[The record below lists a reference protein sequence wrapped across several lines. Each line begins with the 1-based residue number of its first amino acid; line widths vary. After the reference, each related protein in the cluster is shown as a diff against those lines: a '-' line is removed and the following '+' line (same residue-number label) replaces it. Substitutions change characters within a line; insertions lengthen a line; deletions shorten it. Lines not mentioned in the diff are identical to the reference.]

1 MSSTKQREAK
11 TKSLHLPNRMLNVF
25 EATESDAGA
34 IAAIHMAA
42 FGSNALLL
50 AQFPTPAIRD
60 ELQTCIAEKAAADIR
75 DPKIAVLVVRDQ
87 DSIISFAKWHLPVK
101 SSEEY
106 SETPWRWPKGT
117 NLAILDT
124 WAKKV
129 ESAEE
134 SHLGD
139 TPCYRKYWRFRLLLA
154 QHPISSPPR

>member
-1 MSSTKQREAK
+1 MFSEKQHEAEG
-11 TKSLHLPNRMLNVF
+11 LHHPNGTLNVF
-25 EATESDAGA
+25 KATESDADA

-50 AQFPTPAIRD
+50 AQFPTSAIRD

-75 DPKIAVLVVRDQ
+75 DPKVAVLVVRDQ

-106 SETPWRWPKGT
+106 SETPWRWPKGS
-117 NLAILDT
+117 NLAIIDT
-124 WAKKV
+124 WTKKV
-129 ESAEE
+129 EFAEE
-134 SHLGD
+134 SHVGD
-139 TPCYRKYWRFRLLLA
+139 TPCYRKYWRFCLLLA

>member
-1 MSSTKQREAK
+1 MFSKKQPEAE
-11 TKSLHLPNRMLNVF
+11 SLRQPNETLNVF
-25 EATESDAGA
+25 DATESDADA

-50 AQFPTPAIRD
+50 AQFPTSAIRD

-75 DPKIAVLVVRDQ
+75 DPKVAVLVVRDQ
-87 DSIISFAKWHLPVK
+87 DRIISFAKWHLPVK

-106 SETPWRWPKGT
+106 SETPWRWPKGS

-124 WAKKV
+124 WTKKV

-134 SHLGD
+134 SHVGD
-139 TPCYRKYWRFRLLLA
+139 TPCYRKY
-154 QHPISSPPR
+154 

>member
-1 MSSTKQREAK
+1 MFSEKQHEAE
-11 TKSLHLPNRMLNVF
+11 SLRQPKGTLNVF
-25 EATESDAGA
+25 EATESDADA

-50 AQFPTPAIRD
+50 AQFPTSAIRD

-75 DPKIAVLVVRDQ
+75 DPKVAVLVVRDQ
-87 DSIISFAKWHLPVK
+87 DHIISFAKWHLPVK

-106 SETPWRWPKGT
+106 SETPWRWPKGS

-124 WAKKV
+124 WTKKV

-134 SHLGD
+134 SHVGD
-139 TPCYRKYWRFRLLLA
+139 TPCYPALLGNRLAIDIGML
-154 QHPISSPPR
+154 PP